1 MSKAKILK
9 KVIGVFP
16 FVGGKVKK
24 GTPLV
29 RKGPKTIK
37 GFKPKIGKERDPV
50 VENLTTIKDVPME
63 DIEVPSYLK
72 KRMSPVDQGKF
83 KKMLKTGKKAQA
95 SKFAQ
100 ERTK

>member
-1 MSKAKILK
+1 MVMGIVSKATKLFGK
-9 KVIGVFP
+9 KKNKFE
-16 FVGGKVKK
+16 
-24 GTPLV
+24 
-29 RKGPKTIK
+29 RKGPQTIK
-37 GFKPKIGKERDPV
+37 GFKPKVGKDRDPII
-50 VENLTTIKDVPME
+50 EDLTTEVDVPME
-63 DIEVPSYLK
+63 DIEVPSFLK

>member
-1 MSKAKILK
+1 MNSLFDS
-9 KVIGVFP
+9 VSYRVF
-16 FVGGKVKK
+16 F
-24 GTPLV
+24 
-29 RKGPKTIK
+29 K

-72 KRMSPVDQGKF
+72 KRMSPVNQAKF
-83 KKMLKTGKKAQA
+83 KKMLQTGKKAKA

>member
-16 FVGGKVKK
+16 FVGGTKK
-24 GTPLV
+24 KSTPLV

-72 KRMSPVDQGKF
+72 KRMSPVNQAKF

>member
-16 FVGGKVKK
+16 FVGGKKKK

-72 KRMSPVDQGKF
+72 KRMSPVNQAKF
-83 KKMLKTGKKAQA
+83 KKMLQTGKKAKA